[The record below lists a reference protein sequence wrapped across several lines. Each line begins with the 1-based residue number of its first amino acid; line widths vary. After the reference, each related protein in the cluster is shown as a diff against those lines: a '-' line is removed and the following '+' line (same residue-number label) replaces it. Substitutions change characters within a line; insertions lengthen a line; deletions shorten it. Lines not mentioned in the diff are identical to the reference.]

1 MAGERVNTVIEK
13 LLDEAQ
19 SAADAGN
26 WPVVGLR
33 ANAVLRL
40 DPGNQDAQMF
50 AAAAQSGGRPA
61 TAKKKKNWVGFIVV
75 TAIFM
80 VLWVGGLF
88 DVFFATQGIPLVM
101 NSCYSNVYNGI
112 WCVGPLSTNPLP
124 DYAYIDEN
132 NMVRLK

>member
-1 MAGERVNTVIEK
+1 MAGERINTMIEK

-19 SAADAGN
+19 AAANAGN
-26 WPVVGLR
+26 WSLVGLR

-40 DPGNQDAQMF
+40 DPDDQDGQMF

-61 TAKKKKNWVGFIVV
+61 TAKKKKNWVGFIV
-75 TAIFM
+75 TM
-80 VLWVGGLF
+80 VIVLGLWLGGVF
-88 DVFFATQGIPLVM
+88 DVFFATQGIPLSAH
-101 NSCYSNVYNGI
+101 NCYSNVYGGI
-112 WCVGPLSTNPLP
+112 WCIGPLSTNPLP